1 MTLRLEHAMT
11 DPKPLEQTKE
21 ERARDRSEQRMMWIF
36 SGAIVLLIL
45 GAMGANMLFHKEKPA
60 DSDNTDISAQSR
72 TAPEQ

>member
-1 MTLRLEHAMT
+1 MT
-11 DPKPLEQTKE
+11 DQKPLKQTSE

-45 GAMGANMLFHKEKPA
+45 GAMGANMFFHKEKPA

-72 TAPEQ
+72 TTPEQ

>member
-1 MTLRLEHAMT
+1 MT
-11 DPKPLEQTKE
+11 DRDPLEQTSE

-45 GAMGANMLFHKEKPA
+45 GAMGANMLFHKDKPA

-72 TAPEQ
+72 TAPER